1 MSEGPPESAQVA
13 SEEGAAAP
21 AAAPPS
27 PRPPGALT
35 EEADP
40 SWGQLPP
47 TWLRPRLDYPA
58 VAALGYRWA
67 RASRIEQIFWGII
80 LCGCLV
86 VLALAGF
93 KLSPDPTGVGTHQ
106 QLGLP
111 PCGFIAMSG
120 GYPCP
125 SCGYTTTFTLAAH
138 GRPLDAIA
146 NQPFG
151 FVVFCLAV
159 LAVPCG
165 ALAFFKRV
173 SLFGATE
180 RWPWVRIF
188 AGLLLGWLGAWL
200 YKASFV
206 VT

>member
-1 MSEGPPESAQVA
+1 MSDSPPVDAHENAGPEPTDPIP
-13 SEEGAAAP
+13 P
-21 AAAPPS
+21 AGE
-27 PRPPGALT
+27 RPPGALT
-35 EEADP
+35 EGADP
-40 SWGQLPP
+40 SWGQLPAP
-47 TWLRPRLDYPA
+47 WLRPRLDYPA
-58 VAALGYRWA
+58 VVALGYRWA
-67 RASRIEQIFWGII
+67 RATRIEQVFWGVVFAA
-80 LCGCLV
+80 CLV
-86 VLALAGF
+86 VLGLAGL
-93 KLSPDPTGVGTHQ
+93 KLSPDPSGLGTHQ

-138 GRPLDAIA
+138 GRLIDAFA

-151 FVVFCLAV
+151 FVVFCLTV
-159 LAVPCG
+159 LAVPAAG
-165 ALAFFKRV
+165 LSFFRRV

-188 AGLLLGWLGAWL
+188 ASLLLGWIGAWL
-200 YKASFV
+200 YKISYV